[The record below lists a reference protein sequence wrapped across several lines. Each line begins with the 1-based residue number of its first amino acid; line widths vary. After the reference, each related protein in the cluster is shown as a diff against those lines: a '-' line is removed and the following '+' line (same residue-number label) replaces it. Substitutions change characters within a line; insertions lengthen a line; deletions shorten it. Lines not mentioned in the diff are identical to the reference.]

1 MKLNRKLK
9 MGMVGGGP
17 GAFIGEVHRKAARMD
32 GGIELVAGA
41 FDINPR
47 KSKQMGR
54 ELCIEPRRAYR
65 TYSEMIER
73 ELKLPA
79 GERIDFVAITTPNNW
94 HFPIAKDFLEAGFHV
109 MCEKPM
115 TFNVAE
121 ARALHKIVKAS
132 RTDAQLHGL
141 SDGQIGTRHGKAG
154 GFGENPQNRRAVSAG
169 VACDAVREDGSA
181 AGGVAD
187 RPQAERGLGVHG

>member
-1 MKLNRKLK
+1 MKVNRKLK

-54 ELCIEPRRAYR
+54 ELFIEPRRAYR

-79 GERIDFVAITTPNNW
+79 GERIDFVSITTPNNW
-94 HFPIAKDFLEAGFHV
+94 HFPIAKDFLQAGFHV

-132 RTDAQLHGL
+132 RLVFGLMHNYTGYPMVKLARDMARQGDLGKIRKIVVQYPQGWLATLLEKTGQQQAAWRTD
-141 SDGQIGTRHGKAG
+141 
-154 GFGENPQNRRAVSAG
+154 P
-169 VACDAVREDGSA
+169 
-181 AGGVAD
+181 
-187 RPQAERGLGVHG
+187 